1 MISKKELIEI
11 AEELGYIVRN
21 YGEYIEVC
29 YKPNST
35 MWDDDYVDPSIVVD
49 ANYDIFNGQ
58 NKVLNIYKLIKR
70 TEKNKYKLVGE
81 SDYDYMLPK
90 EGIYNILKNLYME
103 LKDTEQQY
111 NLDLIKGDFDVR

>member
-1 MISKKELIEI
+1 
-11 AEELGYIVRN
+11 
-21 YGEYIEVC
+21 
-29 YKPNST
+29 
-35 MWDDDYVDPSIVVD
+35 MWDDDYVYPSIVVD

>member
-1 MISKKELIEI
+1 MISKNELIEI
-11 AEELGYIVRN
+11 AEELGYIVKN
-21 YGEYIEVC
+21 YDGYIEVR

-35 MWDDDYVDPSIVVD
+35 MWDDDYVEPSIVVD

-70 TEKNKYKLVGE
+70 TAKNKYKLVGE